1 VAVAQERVMSESP
14 TQRIVNLRQRV
25 LNSPPEIFAERAE
38 IITESYRNSHGKP
51 AVIRHA
57 LALRDMLAKI
67 PIHIAP
73 DELIVGNFTPKPRGC
88 QVFPEYDMGFIIQ
101 DLDEIEYR
109 KADRFIIEEEN
120 KEKLQK
126 IYEYWKYNSFT
137 DNALGI
143 ISEEQTHCMSDLV
156 FVLTALRSGIG
167 HVIVDYQACLER
179 GVRGI
184 LQDIDVQRSKLD
196 PHDREYAGKLIYH
209 TAARI
214 SGESIIA
221 FSNRFASLA
230 DVQAQEE
237 QDPVRKSELLGIAA
251 TCRKV
256 PEHPAG
262 TFQEA
267 LQSFWMLHL
276 VLHLENNG
284 HSISPGRFDQYMYPY
299 YDADIQASV
308 SKEELEEY
316 LHALWIKFFELN
328 KVRDTISSVAFSG
341 YPMFQNLI
349 LGGLDQHG
357 KSSVNPLSH
366 LCLDA
371 TAKIKFPQPSLSI
384 RWHFGCP
391 ESFVNHVFDV
401 VSLGTGMPALFN
413 DEVLIPNM
421 LNMGY
426 TLDEARNYAIVGCTE
441 TVSPAVGQPW
451 LTGGFLN
458 ALKILEL
465 TIFNGKDP
473 ISGTQHIKQT
483 GNVEEMASFGDFL
496 NAYERQLAYYLEQN
510 IIADNIL
517 DSLHGTL
524 CPLPFESLFIHD
536 CAENGKTSQEGGA
549 RYNSTTLEVVGLPN
563 VIDSLAVI
571 DTLVYREKNVSWPHM
586 KKMLLDD
593 WEGSESFRL
602 SLRENYPK
610 YGNDIEYVDGFG
622 RELVDFLYEAIKPW
636 RSPRGGE
643 YRFALYSVS
652 SHILFARKTGATPD
666 GRKKYDVLADGGI
679 SCAQGRDK
687 QGLTALL
694 NSIVQLDPYKPLG
707 STLLNVKISPSLFLG
722 ENRKKLVDAIKT
734 YFMKKGQHIQF
745 NVVDVKTLREA
756 QKHPENFPSL
766 MVRVAGFSALFTS
779 LDYQLQEDI
788 IARTEHSSGF

>member
-1 VAVAQERVMSESP
+1 MSKNP
-14 TQRIVNLRQRV
+14 TQRILNLRQRV
-25 LNSPPEIFAERAE
+25 LNSTPEIFVERAE
-38 IITESYRNSHGKP
+38 IITDSYRNNHGKP
-51 AVIRHA
+51 AIIRRA
-57 LALRDMLAKI
+57 MALRDILVNLTI
-67 PIHIAP
+67 DIAP
-73 DELIVGNFTPKPRGC
+73 HELIVGNFTKKPRGC

-101 DLDEIEYR
+101 ELDEFEYR

-120 KEKLQK
+120 KNKLRQVF
-126 IYEYWKYNSFT
+126 EYWKYNSYA
-137 DNALGI
+137 DNALSI
-143 ISEEQTHCMSDLV
+143 LNQEQANCMSDLV
-156 FVLTALRSGIG
+156 FTLTALRSGIG
-167 HVIVDYQACLER
+167 HVIVDYQICLEQ
-179 GVRGI
+179 GIRGI
-184 LQDIDVQRSKLD
+184 LKYLDMHRSKLD
-196 PHDREYAGKLIYH
+196 PNDCEYAEKLTYYS
-209 TAARI
+209 AAQI

-221 FSNRFASLA
+221 FSNRFALLA
-230 DVQAQEE
+230 DIQAKEE
-237 QDPVRKSELLGIAA
+237 QDPIRKSELLRIAA

-256 PEHPAG
+256 PEYPAG
-262 TFQEA
+262 NFYEA

-276 VLHLENNG
+276 VLHLESNG

-299 YDADIQASV
+299 YEADIQAGIL
-308 SKEELEEY
+308 KEELEEY

-328 KVRDTISSVAFSG
+328 KVRDKISSVAFSG
-341 YPMFQNLI
+341 YPMFQNLM
-349 LGGLDQHG
+349 LGGVNQQG
-357 KSSVNPLSH
+357 KSAVNPLSH

-371 TAKIKFPQPSLSI
+371 TAKIKFPQPSVSI

-441 TVSPAVGQPW
+441 TISPAVCQPW

-458 ALKILEL
+458 VLKILEL
-465 TIFNGKDP
+465 TIFDGKDP
-473 ISGTQHIKQT
+473 ISGTLHPMQT
-483 GNVEEMASFGDFL
+483 GNVEGMASFSDFL
-496 NAYERQLAYYLEQN
+496 NAYKRQLAYYLEQ
-510 IIADNIL
+510 IIVADNTL
-517 DSLHGTL
+517 DSLHGKL
-524 CPLPFESLFIHD
+524 CPLPFESLFIRD
-536 CAENGKTSQEGGA
+536 CVKNGKTSQEGGA
-549 RYNSTTLEVVGLPN
+549 RYNSTTLEIVGLPN

-571 DTLVYREKNVSWPHM
+571 DTLIYHEKNLSWQQL
-586 KKMLLDD
+586 KKMLLNNY
-593 WEGSESFRL
+593 EGNESFRL
-602 SLRENYPK
+602 SFREKYPK

-622 RELVDFLYEAIKPW
+622 RDLVDFLYDAIRPW
-636 RSPRGGE
+636 RSPRGGA

-666 GRKKYDVLADGGI
+666 GRKKFDLLADGGV

-722 ENRKKLVDAIKT
+722 ENRKKLIDAIKT
-734 YFMKKGQHIQF
+734 YFLKKGQHIQF
-745 NVVDVKTLREA
+745 NVVDVITLREA

-779 LDYQLQEDI
+779 LDCQLQEDI
-788 IARTEHSSGF
+788 IARVEHSYGF